1 MKKNLACLYNI
12 KKSFKENFNTGPQF
26 SGIIPARY
34 WPDKKEWLSFLGYK
48 IASPIGIPAYP
59 IMTSKGIKLMAQLGY
74 DVLTYKTVR
83 SIPFPAHRLPNISY
97 VSIDKQLS
105 KEDMGTQAFQYE
117 SAPSNI
123 EQLAIANSFGNASF
137 EPRIMFYDITQA
149 RTALTEGQILIVS
162 VFGTEQTE
170 RTLIE
175 DFTYTAQLAQEAGA
189 HIIEA
194 NLACPNVA
202 SCKPMHTNAKLVY
215 EISKKIVKNIQIPLI
230 IKVGIFENQN
240 QLKET
245 LCAAAC
251 AGARGVCGIN
261 TIPMHI
267 VDANLQATFGQER
280 TIAGVSGNPIRT
292 LALDFIK
299 QAHKIIDQE
308 KLDLVLLSTGGITK
322 TEHFSSFLDAGA
334 TIAMSATG
342 TMWNPYLAIEYHTQN
357 AQPFIGSHIA
367 YKQSHY

>member
-1 MKKNLACLYNI
+1 MKKNLACLYNT

-34 WPDKKEWLSFLGYK
+34 WPDKKEWLSFLDYK
-48 IASPIGIPAYP
+48 ITSPIGIPACP

-83 SIPFPAHRLPNISY
+83 SAPFPAHRLPNICY
-97 VSIDKQLS
+97 VSVDKQLK
-105 KEDMGTQAFQYE
+105 KEDIGTQVYQQD
-117 SAPSNI
+117 SIPI
-123 EQLAIANSFGNASF
+123 DMDQLAIANSFGNASF
-137 EPRIMFYDITQA
+137 EPSKMFYDIAQA
-149 RTALTEGQILIVS
+149 RKSLTEGQVLIVS
-162 VFGTEQTE
+162 VFGTEQME

-175 DFTYTAQLAQEAGA
+175 DFAYTAQLAQESGA

-194 NLACPNVA
+194 NLACPNIA
-202 SCKPMHTNAKLVY
+202 SCKPMHIDAKLVY
-215 EISKKIVKNIQIPLI
+215 EISKKIVKSIKIPLI
-230 IKVGIFENQN
+230 IKVGTFENQQ

-245 LCAAAC
+245 LYAAAR
-251 AGARGVCGIN
+251 AGVRGVCGIN
-261 TIPMHI
+261 TIPMNV
-267 VDANLQATFGQER
+267 VDSNLQASFGQER

-292 LALDFIK
+292 LALDFIR
-299 QAHKIIDQE
+299 HSRKIIDQE

-322 TEHFSSFLDAGA
+322 AEHFSSFLDAGA

-357 AQPFIGSHIA
+357 AQPFMGSHVA